1 MRVILTENLQG
12 IGKKGDVV
20 NIRDGYGRNY
30 LIPKGLAVPATE
42 ANLKRLEHLIK
53 EKEKKKERLHRR
65 SEEIKKLIEEN
76 QISVYKRIGK
86 DGKLFGSVT
95 QKDISDAIKNA
106 LKVSIDKRSIKIE
119 EPIKSEGMHIVE
131 IDLGQG
137 IKAQAKIMVQ
147 KKD

>member
-1 MRVILTENLQG
+1 
-12 IGKKGDVV
+12 
-20 NIRDGYGRNY
+20 
-30 LIPKGLAVPATE
+30 
-42 ANLKRLEHLIK
+42 
-53 EKEKKKERLHRR
+53 
-65 SEEIKKLIEEN
+65 LIEEN